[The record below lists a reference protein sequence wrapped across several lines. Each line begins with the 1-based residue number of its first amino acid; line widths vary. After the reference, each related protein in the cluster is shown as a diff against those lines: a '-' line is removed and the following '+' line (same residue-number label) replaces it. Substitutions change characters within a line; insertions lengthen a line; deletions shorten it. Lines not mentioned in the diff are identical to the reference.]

1 MEKFKLTPLPGLMWT
16 VEDKERG
23 IKVSFREGLFN
34 ETQNVEMKDVKK
46 DVMTVAGAMREI
58 GEWLALEHREIA
70 ECNMKAR
77 ARALMGF
84 DEQQLLAVTA
94 ALNSVIVDWDLNTAK
109 TFLLAEVE
117 DYLKDDTFGLS
128 MENRADL
135 LDWLALLDGEEALE
149 IALTIKAY
157 WDYKSETLDVCDWA
171 RDALQFPSWALSTIR
186 KQKRGGKA

>member
-1 MEKFKLTPLPGLMWT
+1 MKKIKLTPLAALMWT
-16 VEDKERG
+16 VEDKECG

-34 ETQNVEMKDVKK
+34 ETQNVELDDDKK
-46 DVMTVAGAMREI
+46 DMMSVAGAMREI

-94 ALNSVIVDWDLNTAK
+94 ALNSVLMDWDSNNAQ